1 MKPAAAIVLFIAF
14 TFSGDILALLG
25 IGIPVEGHI
34 LSLSFITQTAGV
46 VLIFGYCMRH
56 LRDSQAFLWI
66 ACIAVASLVIL
77 PIELMIQ
84 LG

>member
-1 MKPAAAIVLFIAF
+1 MKNFILIILFALF
-14 TFSGDILALLG
+14 AFSGDILALLG
-25 IGIPVEGHI
+25 IGIPLEGHI

-66 ACIAVASLVIL
+66 ACAAVGSLVIL
-77 PIELMIQ
+77 PIELMVG